1 VPNVLSQEQWRNV
14 LRLAEEVAEL
24 PDHEQ
29 RAFLES
35 SQADPEIVC
44 EVLTLVH
51 EFNSAARPPHSTGL
65 QVGRFVITGCLGR
78 GGMGEVFSAQDTE
91 LDRMVALKFLAP
103 GITLLPEAI
112 QKFIREAQTAS
123 ALNHPNII
131 TIHEVI
137 RSESGIA
144 IVMELVEGEP
154 LRHLCGTQLSIS
166 QILDIGRQI
175 GRALAAAHARGI
187 VHRDIKPENIILRPD
202 GCVKVLDFGLARQA
216 LSTGF
221 SFNSS
226 MPAGTL
232 RYMSPE
238 QARSEPAASASDIFS
253 FGLVLHELATG
264 KHAFPGDSPLETAHA
279 ILTREPSGPLPADLP
294 ANLRRLI
301 LSMLSKWPE
310 ARPTAEDV
318 VRQLDQ
324 TLAIESSSHGA
335 LWRKAVLGH
344 QRFWLALVPASL
356 VIGGVIAW
364 FGMGK
369 RGGQELSD
377 LAVRPLTSQAGWEN
391 APALSRDGESIAFTW
406 SRRLDTP
413 KQIYIKRE
421 TNTEPVQ
428 LTDSATG
435 NIGYLAWSPDGKR
448 IAFKRQFD
456 KQGALY
462 SISSS
467 GGDEQKIV
475 DLSNANLS
483 SSIDWSPDG
492 RQLAFSDSLPGAVDH
507 FVIYLY
513 NLQTGEKRKLTSP
526 PANIWGD
533 WNPKFSPDGRTIAFK
548 RVTGFWVDDIYLV
561 SSTGGPV
568 RQITRARR
576 GIWGH
581 AWMPDGQ
588 SLLVS
593 CQRYGTIFGIWRFPL
608 KSPSSPERVAQGG
621 VDAIAPAT
629 GRNTRR
635 IAWVNQLWDLNIY
648 RIPSTGNGNPVR
660 LIASTQRDQDPV
672 YSPDGRIGW
681 ISDRSGT
688 REVWISREDGS
699 NQVQVT
705 NLNGPPID
713 HLRWS
718 FDGRYLAFD
727 SRSSGYPDIFVL
739 ECPPGGLNC
748 SAAKAL
754 NVSPAESPG
763 WSADSKSVY
772 FSSDRTGQWQIW
784 KQDLSGGKP
793 VQVTRTVGSCP
804 NESSDGKWLYYSD
817 RRDNGTIFRVPGS
830 QSGGSRAVA
839 TFVLGRP
846 YKVQHEGWA
855 LTAREIVFIDR
866 PTPDRPAAI
875 RAYNLT
881 TRKVR
886 SILDLTEV
894 FLDRGDI
901 GVSVSADGKSIL
913 YAQLDR
919 SGSNVIIADN
929 NR

>member
-1 VPNVLSQEQWRNV
+1 
-14 LRLAEEVAEL
+14 
-24 PDHEQ
+24 
-29 RAFLES
+29 
-35 SQADPEIVC
+35 
-44 EVLTLVH
+44 
-51 EFNSAARPPHSTGL
+51 
-65 QVGRFVITGCLGR
+65 
-78 GGMGEVFSAQDTE
+78 
-91 LDRMVALKFLAP
+91 
-103 GITLLPEAI
+103 LPEAI

-144 IVMELVEGEP
+144 IVMELVEGKA
-154 LRHLCGTQLSIS
+154 LRELCGTQLPVP

-301 LSMLSKWPE
+301 LSMLSKWPN
-310 ARPTAEDV
+310 ARPNAADV
-318 VRQLDQ
+318 VRQLDEA
-324 TLAIESSSHGA
+324 LASVESSSHEA
-335 LWRKAVLGH
+335 RWRKAFLGR
-344 QRFWLALVPASL
+344 QRFWLALVAASL
-356 VIGGVIAW
+356 VISSAIAW
-364 FGMGK
+364 FARGK
-369 RGGQELSD
+369 RDGQELSD
-377 LAVRPLTSQAGWEN
+377 LTVRPLTSQAGWES
-391 APALSRDGESIAFTW
+391 APALSPDGESVAFTW

-413 KQIYIKRE
+413 KQIYIKRA
-421 TNTEPVQ
+421 TDTEPVK

-448 IAFKRQFD
+448 IAFNRRFD

-462 SISSS
+462 SINSS

-475 DLSNANLS
+475 ELNNANLS

-492 RQLAFSDSLPGAVDH
+492 RQLAFADSLPGAVDH

-513 NLQTGEKRKLTSP
+513 NLQTAEKRKLTSP
-526 PANIWGD
+526 PMAIWGD
-533 WNPKFSPDGRTIAFK
+533 WNPKFSPDGRIIAFK
-548 RVTGFWVDDIYLV
+548 RVTGFWVDDIYLI
-561 SSTGGPV
+561 SSAGGPV
-568 RQITRARR
+568 HQITRARR

-629 GRNTRR
+629 GRKTRR

-648 RIPSTGNGNPVR
+648 RIPSTGNGDPVR
-660 LIASTQRDQDPV
+660 LIASTQRDQNPV
-672 YSPDGRIGW
+672 YSPDGRIAW

-727 SRSSGYPDIFVL
+727 SGASGYPDIFVL

-748 SAAKAL
+748 SAPKEL

-784 KQDLSGGKP
+784 KRGLFSGKP
-793 VQVTRTVGSCP
+793 VRITRIAGSCP
-804 NESSDGKWLYYSD
+804 HESPDGKWLYFSD
-817 RRDNGTIFRVPGS
+817 RRDDSSIFRVPGS
-830 QSGGSRAVA
+830 QSGSTAGE

-855 LTAREIVFIDR
+855 LTAGEIVFIDR
-866 PTPDRPAAI
+866 PALGRPAAI
-875 RAYNLT
+875 RAYSLT

-886 SILDLTEV
+886 SIIDLTDV

-929 NR
+929 NH